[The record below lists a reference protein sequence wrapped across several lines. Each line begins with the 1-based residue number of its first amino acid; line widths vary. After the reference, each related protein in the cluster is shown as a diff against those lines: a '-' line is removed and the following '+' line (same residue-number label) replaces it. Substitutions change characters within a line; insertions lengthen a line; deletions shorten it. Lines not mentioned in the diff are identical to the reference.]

1 MFVALEEEF
10 FMLTT
15 GIGSE
20 GVRSWSGVPVRE
32 GVRDFPH
39 ILPWFGTCELS
50 RKGLND
56 NY

>member
-20 GVRSWSGVPVRE
+20 GVRSWLGVPVRG